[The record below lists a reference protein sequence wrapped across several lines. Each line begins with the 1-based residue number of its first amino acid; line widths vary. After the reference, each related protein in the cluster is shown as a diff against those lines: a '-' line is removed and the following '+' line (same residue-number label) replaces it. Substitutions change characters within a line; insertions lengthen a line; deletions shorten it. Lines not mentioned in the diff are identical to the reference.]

1 MSRTPSPVDNWRIQA
16 LRVIY
21 LLIALGLSS
30 FVWQQLIFESAD
42 WSLMR
47 GIAKSMF
54 AALALLALLG
64 IRYPLQML
72 PIMLFETLWKAI
84 WILAIALPAAI
95 NDRWSVVES
104 TFYECVG
111 IALIFFIMPWQYVWT
126 QYFRQPTEAI
136 Q

>member
-1 MSRTPSPVDNWRIQA
+1 
-16 LRVIY
+16 
-21 LLIALGLSS
+21 
-30 FVWQQLIFESAD
+30 
-42 WSLMR
+42 MR
-47 GIAKSMF
+47 GITKSMF

-95 NDRWSVVES
+95 NGRWNVVES

-136 Q
+136 R